1 MRTAIPVRPSRGVTP
16 GQFCRTSSSTRVR
29 LLLHTQ
35 RDVGCHH
42 RRLVRLSV
50 RPFADR
56 HGRCSGPSN
65 SNVIGTATL
74 DSTQRAGD
82 GGAGG
87 LDGWPRHALPVAHRH
102 ARHRGIRTQS
112 GTSTAASNLA
122 TTASSNLA
130 SISGVN
136 QNQQEVDILSAQN
149 AFQAA
154 SQAINAINQ
163 SFQSLLQAV

>member
-1 MRTAIPVRPSRGVTP
+1 VAGSAT
-16 GQFCRTSSSTRVR
+16 
-29 LLLHTQ
+29 
-35 RDVGCHH
+35 
-42 RRLVRLSV
+42 
-50 RPFADR
+50 
-56 HGRCSGPSN
+56 GPDALYQSL
-65 SNVIGTATL
+65 IGTLGTEA
-74 DSTQRAGD
+74 SNA
-82 GGAGG
+82 
-87 LDGWPRHALPVAHRH
+87 
-102 ARHRGIRTQS
+102 S

>member
-1 MRTAIPVRPSRGVTP
+1 MAALAGSTTGPDTFYQSLMSTLGTE
-16 GQFCRTSSSTRVR
+16 TSN
-29 LLLHTQ
+29 
-35 RDVGCHH
+35 
-42 RRLVRLSV
+42 
-50 RPFADR
+50 A
-56 HGRCSGPSN
+56 
-65 SNVIGTATL
+65 
-74 DSTQRAGD
+74 
-82 GGAGG
+82 
-87 LDGWPRHALPVAHRH
+87 
-102 ARHRGIRTQS
+102 S

-136 QNQQEVDILSAQN
+136 QNQQEVDILGAPRDAP